1 MVIVIKASSFFHGEA
16 ESVTAF
22 WMTDDNKQGSTMT
35 MENKLI
41 PILREGIH
49 IIKMVLFKT
58 VRNGLAE
65 RYPQQERSFINQL
78 TGAMINE
85 LFCTPNH
92 EEPFLSFAIT
102 NRPLI
107 DEGIKRIAGDFPE
120 LRIPLTDALRV
131 QFLCDSQEGLDNPSM
146 LTQARDL
153 GILIAERELPL
164 PDHFMTLARSLG
176 EGSHVTHQAH
186 IGSA

>member
-1 MVIVIKASSFFHGEA
+1 M
-16 ESVTAF
+16 TAF
-22 WMTDDNKQGSTMT
+22 WMTDDNKKDGMMT
-35 MENKLI
+35 LENRLI

-49 IIKMVLFKT
+49 IVKMVLFKIL
-58 VRNGLAE
+58 RDGLAG

-92 EEPFLSFAIT
+92 EEPFLSFSVT

-107 DEGIKRIAGDFPE
+107 DEGMKIIAGDFPE

-131 QFLCDSQEGLDNPSM
+131 QFLCDSQEGLDNPVM

-153 GILIAERELPL
+153 GILIAEREIPL
-164 PDHFMTLARSLG
+164 PDHFMALARSLG
-176 EGSHVTHQAH
+176 EGSHVTRQAH

>member
-1 MVIVIKASSFFHGEA
+1 
-16 ESVTAF
+16 
-22 WMTDDNKQGSTMT
+22 MTL
-35 MENKLI
+35 ENRLI
-41 PILREGIH
+41 PILREGINL
-49 IIKMVLFKT
+49 IKMVLFKIM
-58 VRNGLAE
+58 RDGLAK
-65 RYPQQERSFINQL
+65 RYPHQERTFINQL

-92 EEPFLSFAIT
+92 EEPFLSFAIN

-107 DEGIKRIAGDFPE
+107 EEGMKRIADDFPE

-131 QFLCDSQEGLDNPSM
+131 QFLCDSQEGLAIPVM

-153 GILIAERELPL
+153 GILITERDIPL
-164 PDHFMTLARSLG
+164 PDHFMTMARSLG
-176 EGSHVTHQAH
+176 EGSHVIHQVN

>member
-1 MVIVIKASSFFHGEA
+1 ME
-16 ESVTAF
+16 
-22 WMTDDNKQGSTMT
+22 DSTMT
-35 MENKLI
+35 MENRLI
-41 PILREGIH
+41 PVLREGIH

-58 VRNGLAE
+58 IRNGLAE
-65 RYPQQERSFINQL
+65 RYPHQEQTFISQL

-107 DEGIKRIAGDFPE
+107 EEEMKRIADDFPE

-131 QFLCDSQEGLDNPSM
+131 QFLCDSQEGLENPLM
-146 LTQARDL
+146 LTKVRDF
-153 GILIAERELPL
+153 GVLITERDIPL

-176 EGSHVTHQAH
+176 EGSQVTHQVRVK
-186 IGSA
+186 SA

>member
-1 MVIVIKASSFFHGEA
+1 
-16 ESVTAF
+16 
-22 WMTDDNKQGSTMT
+22 MTL
-35 MENKLI
+35 ENRLI

-58 VRNGLAE
+58 VRDGLAE
-65 RYPQQERSFINQL
+65 RYPQQERAFINQL

-85 LFCTPNH
+85 LFCTPNQ
-92 EEPFLSFAIT
+92 EEPFLSFAVA
-102 NRPLI
+102 NRLLI
-107 DEGIKRIAGDFPE
+107 EEGMKRLADDFPE
-120 LRIPLTDALRV
+120 LKIPLTDALRV
-131 QFLCDSQEGLDNPSM
+131 QFLCDSRESLENPTM

-153 GILIAERELPL
+153 GILIAERDIPL

-176 EGSHVTHQAH
+176 EGSRVTHQVH

>member
-1 MVIVIKASSFFHGEA
+1 
-16 ESVTAF
+16 
-22 WMTDDNKQGSTMT
+22 MTL
-35 MENKLI
+35 ENRLI

-49 IIKMVLFKT
+49 IIKMVLFKA
-58 VRNGLAE
+58 VRDGLAE
-65 RYPQQERSFINQL
+65 RYPHQERTFINQL

-92 EEPFLSFAIT
+92 EEPFLSFVIN

-107 DEGIKRIAGDFPE
+107 EEEMKRTADDFPE

-131 QFLCDSQEGLDNPSM
+131 QFLCDSQEGLDNPVM
-146 LTQARDL
+146 LAQARDL
-153 GILIAERELPL
+153 GILITERDIPL
-164 PDHFMTLARSLG
+164 PDHFITLARSLG

-186 IGSA
+186 SGSA

>member
-1 MVIVIKASSFFHGEA
+1 
-16 ESVTAF
+16 
-22 WMTDDNKQGSTMT
+22 MTL
-35 MENKLI
+35 ENRLI

-58 VRNGLAE
+58 MRNGLAE
-65 RYPQQERSFINQL
+65 RYPHQERTFINQL

-85 LFCTPNH
+85 LFCTPNQ

-107 DEGIKRIAGDFPE
+107 DEGMKRIADDFPE

-131 QFLCDSQEGLDNPSM
+131 QFLCDSQEGLDNTVM

-153 GILIAERELPL
+153 GILIAERDIPL
-164 PDHFMTLARSLG
+164 PDNFMTLARSLG
-176 EGSHVTHQAH
+176 EGSHVTHQVNS
-186 IGSA
+186 GSA

>member
-1 MVIVIKASSFFHGEA
+1 
-16 ESVTAF
+16 
-22 WMTDDNKQGSTMT
+22 MTL
-35 MENKLI
+35 ENRLI
-41 PILREGIH
+41 PLLREGIH
-49 IIKMVLFKT
+49 IIKMILFKVT
-58 VRNGLAE
+58 RDGLAE
-65 RYPQQERSFINQL
+65 RYPQQERTFINQL

-92 EEPFLSFAIT
+92 EEPFLSFTIN

-107 DEGIKRIAGDFPE
+107 EEEMKRIADDFPE

-131 QFLCDSQEGLDNPSM
+131 QFLCDSQEGLDNPVM

-153 GILIAERELPL
+153 GILIAEREIPL

-176 EGSHVTHQAH
+176 EGSQVTHQAH

>member
-1 MVIVIKASSFFHGEA
+1 
-16 ESVTAF
+16 
-22 WMTDDNKQGSTMT
+22 MTL
-35 MENKLI
+35 ENKLI

-65 RYPQQERSFINQL
+65 RYPHQERTFVNQL

-92 EEPFLSFAIT
+92 EEPFLSFAVT
-102 NRPLI
+102 NRSRI
-107 DEGIKRIAGDFPE
+107 EEEMKRIADDFPE
-120 LRIPLTDALRV
+120 LKIPLTDALRV
-131 QFLCDSQEGLDNPSM
+131 QFLCDSQEGLENPVM

-153 GILIAERELPL
+153 GILIVDRDIPL
-164 PDHFMTLARSLG
+164 PDNFMTLARSLG
-176 EGSHVTHQAH
+176 EGSAVTHQGH

>member
-1 MVIVIKASSFFHGEA
+1 
-16 ESVTAF
+16 
-22 WMTDDNKQGSTMT
+22 MTF
-35 MENKLI
+35 ENRLI

-49 IIKMVLFKT
+49 VIKMVLFKT

-65 RYPQQERSFINQL
+65 RHPHQERSFINQL
-78 TGAMINE
+78 TGAVINE
-85 LFCTPNH
+85 IFCTPNH
-92 EEPFLSFAIT
+92 EEPFLSFTIT

-107 DEGIKRIAGDFPE
+107 DEGMKRIADDFPE

-131 QFLCDSQEGLDNPSM
+131 QFLCDSQEGLDNPTM

-153 GILIAERELPL
+153 GILIVERDIPL

-176 EGSHVTHQAH
+176 EGSQVTHQGH

>member
-1 MVIVIKASSFFHGEA
+1 MKNIGGAMKL
-16 ESVTAF
+16 
-22 WMTDDNKQGSTMT
+22 
-35 MENKLI
+35 ENRLI

-49 IIKMVLFKT
+49 IIKMVLFKVT
-58 VRNGLAE
+58 RNGLAE
-65 RYPQQERSFINQL
+65 RHPHRERAFISQL

-107 DEGIKRIAGDFPE
+107 EEELKRIADDYPE
-120 LRIPLTDALRV
+120 LRIPLTDALRA
-131 QFLCDSQEGLDNPSM
+131 QFLCDSQEGIENPVM

-153 GILIAERELPL
+153 GILITERDIPL

-176 EGSHVTHQAH
+176 EGSRVTQQAH

>member
-1 MVIVIKASSFFHGEA
+1 
-16 ESVTAF
+16 
-22 WMTDDNKQGSTMT
+22 MTL
-35 MENKLI
+35 ENRLI
-41 PILREGIH
+41 PLLREGIH
-49 IIKMVLFKT
+49 IIKMILFKVT
-58 VRNGLAE
+58 RDGLAE
-65 RYPQQERSFINQL
+65 RYPQQERTFIKQL

-92 EEPFLSFAIT
+92 EEPFLSFTIN

-107 DEGIKRIAGDFPE
+107 EEEMKRIADDFPE

-131 QFLCDSQEGLDNPSM
+131 QFLCDSQEGLDNPVM

-153 GILIAERELPL
+153 GILIAEREIPL

-176 EGSHVTHQAH
+176 EGSQVTHQAH